1 MLQSGTNLQRKPE
14 ADGARSLPIFRYP
27 GRLTFRLNLGSHL
40 LLHILQS
47 GRDYVLITRS
57 SSSKAMFLCGGHSHL
72 EESMGNMC
80 LASEVNNALVIF
92 PGTEKGFCTHSR
104 FLTTTAEP
112 SHRHIGVC
120 GHFWAG
126 CGLFAVL
133 RVGAQYNTIGSR
145 IGPKGSG
152 GGGAGDSMGLWLQC
166 WSLSHRPRRLGRRK
180 GGRLSHSSKPRRTSH
195 PHPICCCSPI
205 SNTVL
210 TVQVC
215 HEARAGREAKQT
227 APLLRALELIFKTA
241 KSRTQGGLLVSLP

>member
-14 ADGARSLPIFRYP
+14 ADGARSLPVFRYP
-27 GRLTFRLNLGSHL
+27 GRLTLRLNLGSHL

-104 FLTTTAEP
+104 FLTTTAEL
-112 SHRHIGVC
+112 SHRHVGVC
-120 GHFWAG
+120 GHIWAH

-133 RVGAQYNTIGSR
+133 RVGTQYNTIGNR

-152 GGGAGDSMGLWLQC
+152 SRELGTPWGCGYSAGL
-166 WSLSHRPRRLGRRK
+166 SLSQAQA
-180 GGRLSHSSKPRRTSH
+180 S
-195 PHPICCCSPI
+195 
-205 SNTVL
+205 
-210 TVQVC
+210 
-215 HEARAGREAKQT
+215 REKEMGQT
-227 APLLRALELIFKTA
+227 FTQLQATQNLPPPPYLLL
-241 KSRTQGGLLVSLP
+241 